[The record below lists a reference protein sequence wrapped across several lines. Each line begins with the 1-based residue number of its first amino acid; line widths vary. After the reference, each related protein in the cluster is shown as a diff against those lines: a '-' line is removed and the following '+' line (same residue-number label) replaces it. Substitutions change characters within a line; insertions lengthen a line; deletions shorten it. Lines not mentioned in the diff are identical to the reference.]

1 MQNDGRLTGCEDI
14 LMTKTRVFIKK
25 SNFDFYLISMY
36 LENYR
41 NL

>member
-25 SNFDFYLISMY
+25 VISIFI
-36 LENYR
+36 
-41 NL
+41 